1 MNFPKSAGEPGSGE
15 RAEFGKAACR
25 VPIEHRKQ
33 KLASSFATR
42 IPASFSMSTMK
53 ETAKSFSSTPVSSAA
68 KASSRNGLAHP
79 IIGAIATL
87 GKGEKSRSATEL
99 ASFLHHNPS
108 AGQNISHLKSL
119 IDVFFRYWGTSW

>member
-1 MNFPKSAGEPGSGE
+1 MPANLITLAHFSVSAAMNFPKSAGEPGSSE

-53 ETAKSFSSTPVSSAA
+53 ETAKFADE
-68 KASSRNGLAHP
+68 G
-79 IIGAIATL
+79 
-87 GKGEKSRSATEL
+87 RS
-99 ASFLHHNPS
+99 
-108 AGQNISHLKSL
+108 
-119 IDVFFRYWGTSW
+119 

>member
-1 MNFPKSAGEPGSGE
+1 MPANLITLAHFSVSAAMSFPKSAGEPGSSE

-79 IIGAIATL
+79 IARGDRHIG
-87 GKGEKSRSATEL
+87 
-99 ASFLHHNPS
+99 
-108 AGQNISHLKSL
+108 
-119 IDVFFRYWGTSW
+119 